1 VDFTVNARMSQ
12 GLTLQFGTNTGRRKD
27 DFCATATKIDTP
39 DWRTAGPPAVP
50 GGPGTN
56 CRSTP
61 PYQTTI
67 RGLATYTVPVVDV
80 LVSTA
85 IRSQPPLARMAN
97 WPVPN
102 SIVTQLLGRL
112 PVGAT
117 PTGTTTIVLIDD
129 DYQLYADNRRTQVDL
144 RVAKIFRF
152 GKKRLDVGVDV
163 ENMFNTNYAT
173 AYENTYQYTVGNT
186 AQGGTWN
193 NPTAL
198 YSPRFARLNFT
209 VTF

>member
-1 VDFTVNARMSQ
+1 
-12 GLTLQFGTNTGRRKD
+12 
-27 DFCATATKIDTP
+27 
-39 DWRTAGPPAVP
+39 
-50 GGPGTN
+50 
-56 CRSTP
+56 
-61 PYQTTI
+61 
-67 RGLATYTVPVVDV
+67 
-80 LVSTA
+80 
-85 IRSQPPLARMAN
+85 
-97 WPVPN
+97 
-102 SIVTQLLGRL
+102 
-112 PVGAT
+112 
-117 PTGTTTIVLIDD
+117 VLIDD